1 MLLSGITFNDRPL
14 AELDDDDFDD
24 IEYIGRCPAC
34 GDLIDY
40 CQGHGTIGDP
50 RGAAILESHDNGE
63 HRDCH
68 PDGCDDAKLIERREY
83 GLPIPAQ
90 NAVEAV
96 LWADIDRAR
105 ARAAVDFVAPGRYST
120 EQVIL

>member
-14 AELDDDDFDD
+14 AELEDEDFDALD
-24 IEYIGRCPAC
+24 
-34 GDLIDY
+34 
-40 CQGHGTIGDP
+40 Q
-50 RGAAILESHDNGE
+50 GAAAEAFADWMQG
-63 HRDCH
+63 D
-68 PDGCDDAKLIERREY
+68 LIERREY

>member
-34 GDLIDY
+34 GDPIDY

-50 RGAAILESHDNGE
+50 RGA
-63 HRDCH
+63 
-68 PDGCDDAKLIERREY
+68 AKLIERREY

>member
-14 AELDDDDFDD
+14 ADFEDEDFDAL
-24 IEYIGRCPAC
+24 ILAA
-34 GDLIDY
+34 DLE
-40 CQGHGTIGDP
+40 Q
-50 RGAAILESHDNGE
+50 
-63 HRDCH
+63 
-68 PDGCDDAKLIERREY
+68 LIVRREY